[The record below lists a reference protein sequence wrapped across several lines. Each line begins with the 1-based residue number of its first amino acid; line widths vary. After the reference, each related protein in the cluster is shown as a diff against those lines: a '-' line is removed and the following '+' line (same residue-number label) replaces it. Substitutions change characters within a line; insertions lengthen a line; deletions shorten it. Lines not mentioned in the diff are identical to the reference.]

1 MSYGDKREAA
11 MGINAKRYRHESITA
26 ATFVLPGLAVVG
38 LCVLLPMLLSFAL
51 SLTHC
56 TQFLS
61 LRWAGFGNYSQLLRD
76 PIALKAI
83 ANTCFFTIVHVP
95 LVVVLSLLTALML
108 NREFPGIKL
117 IRSIY
122 FVPIAVSGVVAVSVF
137 RFIFDRTNG
146 PVNALLDTLGFQPVP
161 WLWDSH
167 WAMWSIIIMTL
178 WKGIAF
184 FSVIILAALQDVPKE
199 LVEAAEVDGASGFQR
214 LMHVVVPTIRP
225 VLMTV
230 TTIATIGCFRIFEP
244 MFVLTRGGPADST
257 RTVSLLAY
265 DAAFRDGRIGYANAI
280 SISLL
285 VMILLATLILNW
297 LGRNRV

>member
-1 MSYGDKREAA
+1 MDLPNR
-11 MGINAKRYRHESITA
+11 RHHHESVTA
-26 ATFVLPGLAVVG
+26 LTFVLPGMAVVG
-38 LCVLLPMLLSFAL
+38 LCVLLPMLVSLVL

-61 LRWAGFGNYSQLLRD
+61 THWAGAYNYIQLMHD

-83 ANTCFFTIVHVP
+83 GNTLFFTIVHVP
-95 LVVVLSLLTALML
+95 LVVILSLLTALML

-117 IRSIY
+117 IRSVY
-122 FVPIAVSGVVAVSVF
+122 FVPIAVSGVVAVSIF

-146 PVNALLDTLGFQPVP
+146 PVNALLDTLGFQPIP
-161 WLWDSH
+161 WFWDSH

-178 WKGIAF
+178 WKGVAF
-184 FSVIILAALQDVPKE
+184 FSVILLAALQDVPKE
-199 LVEAAEVDGASGFQR
+199 LIEAAEVDGASWLHR
-214 LMHVVVPTIRP
+214 LTHVVIPTIRP

-257 RTVSLLAY
+257 RTVALLAY

-280 SISLL
+280 SFSLL
-285 VMILLATLILNW
+285 IIILLVTLILNW
-297 LGRNRV
+297 LGREKA